1 LGQVV
6 AVLLAAYAPLQIAP
20 NQGAAILQQLMGR
33 ALIALP
39 RGFQPAVY
47 LSRIIRCHARHFLST
62 SHQSAFSQVEYAH
75 LPRFPA

>member
-1 LGQVV
+1 
-6 AVLLAAYAPLQIAP
+6 
-20 NQGAAILQQLMGR
+20 MGR